1 MYYLNRVKSHLLNW
15 WEYIK
20 EHFVRIIFISFIFVL
35 FCITFCF
42 FPKQDIIKDN
52 IITDQHIVIF
62 GITLENWFTYISM
75 IALLITAIWAIYQF
89 DKSTSRK
96 QQEKGSEIAKE
107 FADDFIEKFA
117 IISNVLLKN
126 KEIKKMV
133 SKISNSKIS
142 SFTTMEIE
150 NIVGDK
156 ACFNKYNQIIHSKR
170 TQARYTELLNT
181 LYNEKEK
188 EKFNTAFV
196 LLVENTL
203 NHLEAVCMNI
213 SSQAAGSE
221 YIYNSLHQSFL
232 KFVEILAIRI
242 SSNNNNN
249 IDKFFTHIIQVYN
262 MWNIQKNKDI
272 IKFRKTEKKIQKLND
287 KAKKEIDKLLKKKN
301 KTV

>member
-1 MYYLNRVKSHLLNW
+1 MYYLNRIKSHLLNW

-20 EHFVRIIFISFIFVL
+20 EHFVRIIFILVL
-35 FCITFCF
+35 LILLCIAFCF
-42 FPKQDIIKDN
+42 FPKQNVITDN
-52 IITDQHIVIF
+52 IVTDQHIIIF

-75 IALLITAIWAIYQF
+75 IALLITAVWAIYQF

-96 QQEKGSEIAKE
+96 QQEKGAEIAKD

-117 IISNVLLKN
+117 IISKVLLEN

-133 SKISNSKIS
+133 SKVFNSKIS

-150 NIVGDK
+150 NIVEDK
-156 ACFNKYNQIIHSKR
+156 ACFNKYNQIIKSKR
-170 TQARYTELLNT
+170 TQARYTKFLNKM
-181 LYNEKEK
+181 YSEKEK
-188 EKFNTAFV
+188 EKFNSNFY

-213 SSQAAGSE
+213 SSQAAGSD

-232 KFVEILAIRI
+232 KFVETLAIRI
-242 SSNNNNN
+242 STNNNNN
-249 IDKFFTHIIQVYN
+249 VDKFFTHIIQVYN
-262 MWNIQKNKDI
+262 MWNIQKDKDI
-272 IKFRKTEKKIQKLND
+272 VKFRKTEKKIQKLND
-287 KAKKEIDKLLKKKN
+287 KAEKEINKLLKKEN

>member
-1 MYYLNRVKSHLLNW
+1 MNYLDRIKSHLSNW

-20 EHFVRIIFISFIFVL
+20 EHFVRIIVILLIFTL
-35 FCITFCF
+35 LCIAFCF
-42 FPKQDIIKDN
+42 FPRENVIKDDMITEQY
-52 IITDQHIVIF
+52 IIIF

-89 DKSTSRK
+89 DKNNSRK
-96 QQEKGSEIAKE
+96 QQEKGAEIAKE

-117 IISNVLLKN
+117 IISDVLLKN
-126 KEIKKMV
+126 NEIKKMV
-133 SKISNSKIS
+133 SKVSNSKIS

-150 NIVGDK
+150 NIVEDK

-170 TQARYTELLNT
+170 TQSRYTHLLNK
-181 LYNEKEK
+181 LYNDKEK
-188 EKFNTAFV
+188 EKFNSVFV

-242 SSNNNNN
+242 STNNNNN
-249 IDKFFTHIIQVYN
+249 VDKYFTHIIQVYN
-262 MWNIQKNKDI
+262 MWNNQKNKDI

-287 KAKKEIDKLLKKKN
+287 KATKEIDNLLKKKN

>member
-1 MYYLNRVKSHLLNW
+1 MYYLNRIKSHLLNW

-20 EHFVRIIFISFIFVL
+20 EHFVRVIFILVMFIL
-35 FCITFCF
+35 LCIAFCF
-42 FPKQDIIKDN
+42 FPRQNVITDN
-52 IITDQHIVIF
+52 IITNQHIIIF

-75 IALLITAIWAIYQF
+75 IALLIAAIWAIYQF

-96 QQEKGSEIAKE
+96 QQEKGAEIAKD

-117 IISNVLLKN
+117 IISKVLLEN

-133 SKISNSKIS
+133 SKVSNSKIS

-150 NIVGDK
+150 NIVEDK
-156 ACFNKYNQIIHSKR
+156 ACFNKYNQIIKSKR
-170 TQARYTELLNT
+170 TQARYTKFLNKM
-181 LYNEKEK
+181 YSEKEK
-188 EKFNTAFV
+188 EKFNSNFY

-213 SSQAAGSE
+213 SSQAAGSD

-232 KFVEILAIRI
+232 KFVEILAIKI
-242 SSNNNNN
+242 STNNNNN
-249 IDKFFTHIIQVYN
+249 VDKFYTHIIQVYN

-287 KAKKEIDKLLKKKN
+287 KAEKEISKLLKKKN